1 VRQALRQ
8 FFRGFLNASRKRP
21 NAELREQDWQVTH
34 RLTLNC
40 ANIFCEMS
48 DIRVPFFQCQTSLH
62 THERPEYHHG
72 IRMNRLSASRNAW
85 HPQTK
90 EDRDAV
96 LRELKN
102 VLASQHFSSSKRY
115 PALLQFVVENTLE
128 GKSDLLK
135 ERTLGVD
142 VFDRQ
147 PAYDTNTDTVVRY
160 TAGEVRKRLSLY
172 YHEQGRTS
180 QIRISLPAGS
190 YVPEF
195 LYGPEASE
203 DTGDDPASLPIPV
216 INGRLSMAPA
226 GEMRESELFAPS
238 TLVDQTF
245 PPGAAANMSL
255 GSVPRR
261 NRPTYKRLFWPACA
275 ALVVL
280 LAITGLSWRYRIV
293 HPRTALDDFWGPV
306 LHDQRTVLICTGSVI
321 FAPERASGTLTAGK
335 DIEYPF
341 VSMEGASAI
350 SHVSGLLQSSGV
362 QAQLKSA
369 GATPLTELR
378 EHSFILMGAFNNQ
391 WTLRLVQPLQFHF
404 ASEPA
409 ESIVDRMQPQVR
421 WLRDPSLPYSSADDY
436 ALVARYRDSTTDSW
450 VVVLAG
456 VGRNG
461 TEAAA
466 EFASSPHYMQLLRD
480 QLGKDFSTRNIEAV
494 LKVSV
499 IDGKTGAPS
508 ILAVH
513 AW

>member
-1 VRQALRQ
+1 M
-8 FFRGFLNASRKRP
+8 SR
-21 NAELREQDWQVTH
+21 A
-34 RLTLNC
+34 
-40 ANIFCEMS
+40 
-48 DIRVPFFQCQTSLH
+48 
-62 THERPEYHHG
+62 
-72 IRMNRLSASRNAW
+72 SASRNAW

-90 EDRDAV
+90 EDREAI
-96 LRELKN
+96 LRELKK
-102 VLASQHFSSSKRY
+102 VLASPQFSSSKRY
-115 PALLQFVVENTLE
+115 PALLQYIVEKTLE

-147 PAYDTNTDTVVRY
+147 PAYDTNADTVVRY
-160 TAGEVRKRLSLY
+160 TAGEVRKRLLLY
-172 YHEQGRTS
+172 NHECGRTS

-195 LYGPEASE
+195 LNGPEEPEETA
-203 DTGDDPASLPIPV
+203 DDPASAATPITDA
-216 INGRLSMAPA
+216 RLSAAPA
-226 GEMRESELFAPS
+226 GEAEPIAPL
-238 TLVDQTF
+238 TLAVRPSAQAETAEISS
-245 PPGAAANMSL
+245 GSL
-255 GSVPRR
+255 PRR
-261 NRPTYKRLFWPACA
+261 ARSTYRRLFWLACA
-275 ALVVL
+275 AMVAVI
-280 LAITGLSWRYRIV
+280 AITGLRWRDRTL
-293 HPRTALDDFWGPV
+293 HRQTALDDFWGPV
-306 LHDQRTVLICTGSVI
+306 IHDQRTVLICTGSVI
-321 FAPERASGTLTAGK
+321 FAPERVSGTLTAGK

-378 EHSFILMGAFNNQ
+378 EHSFILLGAFNNH
-391 WTLRLVQPLQFHF
+391 WTLRLVEPLRFHF

-409 ESIVDRMQPQVR
+409 ESIADQMQPQVR
-421 WLRDPSLPYSSADDY
+421 WVRDPSRPYSSADDY
-436 ALVARYRDSTTDSW
+436 ALVARYRDITTDSW

-466 EFASSPHYMQLLRD
+466 EFACSPHYMQLLRE
-480 QLGKDFSTRNIEAV
+480 QMGSGFSNKNIEAV

>member
-1 VRQALRQ
+1 
-8 FFRGFLNASRKRP
+8 
-21 NAELREQDWQVTH
+21 VTH
-34 RLTLNC
+34 RLTPKDV
-40 ANIFCEMS
+40 NILFKMS
-48 DIRVPFFQCQTSLH
+48 AIKPQLFQCQTCLH
-62 THERPEYHHG
+62 SVKSGEYHPAIH
-72 IRMNRLSASRNAW
+72 MNRVSASRNAW
-85 HPQTK
+85 HPQSK
-90 EDRDAV
+90 EDREAI
-96 LRELKN
+96 LRELKK
-102 VLASQHFSSSKRY
+102 VLASPQFSSSKRY
-115 PALLQFVVENTLE
+115 PALLQYIVERTLE

-160 TAGEVRKRLSLY
+160 TAGEVRKRLLLY
-172 YHEQGRTS
+172 YHELGRAS

-195 LYGPEASE
+195 LHGHEEPEA
-203 DTGDDPASLPIPV
+203 TGDDPVSAATPV
-216 INGRLSMAPA
+216 IIGRFSTAPN
-226 GEMRESELFAPS
+226 GEMLEPEPFAPS
-238 TLVDQTF
+238 TLVAQNF
-245 PPGAAANMSL
+245 PPGAEANTSL
-255 GSVPRR
+255 GSLARR
-261 NRPTYKRLFWPACA
+261 NKPIFRRRFWLACA
-275 ALVVL
+275 AIVGVI
-280 LAITGLSWRYRIV
+280 AIAGMSWRYRV
-293 HPRTALDDFWGPV
+293 LHPQTALDDFWRPV
-306 LHDQRTVLICTGSVI
+306 LHDQRTMLICTGSVI
-321 FAPERASGTLTAGK
+321 FAPERVSGTLTAGK

-362 QAQLKSA
+362 QTQLKSA

-378 EHSFILMGAFNNQ
+378 EHSFILLGAFNNQ
-391 WTLRLVQPLQFHF
+391 WTLRLVEPLRFHF

-409 ESIVDRMQPQVR
+409 ESIVDQIQPQVR
-421 WLRDPSLPYSSADDY
+421 WVRDPSRPYSSADDY
-436 ALVARYRDSTTDSW
+436 ALVARYRDITSDSW

-466 EFASSPHYMQLLRD
+466 EFATSPHYMQLLGD
-480 QLGKDFSTRNIEAV
+480 QLGKDFSNRNIEAV

-499 IDGKTGAPS
+499 IDGRTGAPS

>member
-1 VRQALRQ
+1 
-8 FFRGFLNASRKRP
+8 
-21 NAELREQDWQVTH
+21 
-34 RLTLNC
+34 
-40 ANIFCEMS
+40 MS
-48 DIRVPFFQCQTSLH
+48 AIKLQFFQCQTSLH
-62 THERPEYHHG
+62 AVQSGEYHPAIH
-72 IRMNRLSASRNAW
+72 MNRASTSRNAW

-90 EDRDAV
+90 EDREAI

-102 VLASQHFSSSKRY
+102 VLASPQFSSSKRY
-115 PALLQFVVENTLE
+115 PALLQYIVEKTLD

-160 TAGEVRKRLSLY
+160 TAGEVRKRLLLY
-172 YHEQGRTS
+172 YHEFGQAS

-195 LYGPEASE
+195 LHGHEEPNETE
-203 DTGDDPASLPIPV
+203 DDPASATTPV
-216 INGRLSMAPA
+216 INGRFSTALN
-226 GEMRESELFAPS
+226 GEMLEPEPFAPS
-238 TLVDQTF
+238 ALVAQTF
-245 PPGAAANMSL
+245 PPGAAAKMDL
-255 GSVPRR
+255 DSVHRP
-261 NRPTYKRLFWPACA
+261 NRSTFRRLFWLACA
-275 ALVVL
+275 AIVVVI
-280 LAITGLSWRYRIV
+280 AIAGMSWRYRAV
-293 HPRTALDDFWGPV
+293 HAQTALDDFWGPV
-306 LHDQRTVLICTGSVI
+306 LHDQRTILICTGSVV
-321 FAPERASGTLTAGK
+321 FAPNRASGVLTAGK

-362 QAQLKSA
+362 QTQLKSA

-378 EHSFILMGAFNNQ
+378 EHSFILLGAFNNP
-391 WTLRLVQPLQFHF
+391 WTQRLVEPLRFHF
-404 ASEPA
+404 ALEPA
-409 ESIVDRMQPQVR
+409 QSIVDRMQPQVR
-421 WLRDPSLPYSSADDY
+421 WVRDPSLPYSSADDY
-436 ALVARYRDSTTDSW
+436 ALVARYRDNTTDSW

-466 EFASSPHYMQLLRD
+466 EFATSPHYMQLLGD
-480 QLGKDFSTRNIEAV
+480 QLGKDFSNRNIEAV

-499 IDGKTGAPS
+499 IDGRTGAPS

>member
-1 VRQALRQ
+1 
-8 FFRGFLNASRKRP
+8 
-21 NAELREQDWQVTH
+21 
-34 RLTLNC
+34 
-40 ANIFCEMS
+40 
-48 DIRVPFFQCQTSLH
+48 
-62 THERPEYHHG
+62 
-72 IRMNRLSASRNAW
+72 MNRVGASPNAW
-85 HPQTK
+85 HPKTG
-90 EDRDAV
+90 EDREAI
-96 LRELKN
+96 LRELKK
-102 VLASQHFSSSKRY
+102 VLLSPQFSSSKRY
-115 PALLQFVVENTLE
+115 PALLQYIVEKTLE

-135 ERTLGVD
+135 ERTLGVE
-142 VFDRQ
+142 VFERQ

-160 TAGEVRKRLSLY
+160 TAGEVRKRLLLY
-172 YHEQGRTS
+172 YHEFGRTS

-195 LYGPEASE
+195 LHGHEEPEE
-203 DTGDDPASLPIPV
+203 TGDDPASAVAPV
-216 INGRLSMAPA
+216 SNGRISVAET
-226 GEMRESELFAPS
+226 GEMREPEAIAQA
-238 TLVDQTF
+238 TLVARTY
-245 PPGAAANMSL
+245 PPGAAANVNFGSL
-255 GSVPRR
+255 PRR
-261 NRPTYKRLFWPACA
+261 SGATSMRLFWLTCA
-275 ALVVL
+275 AIVVVI
-280 LAITGLSWRYRIV
+280 AIGAVSWRYRAA
-293 HPRTALDDFWGPV
+293 HPQTALDDFWRPV
-306 LHDQRTVLICTGSVI
+306 LHDQRSILICTGSVI
-321 FAPERASGTLTAGK
+321 FAPEKVSGTLTAGK

-362 QAQLKSA
+362 QTELKSA

-378 EHSFILMGAFNNQ
+378 EHSFILVGAFNNQ
-391 WTLRLVQPLQFHF
+391 WSLRLVAPLRFHF

-409 ESIVDRMQPQVR
+409 ESIVDQIQPQVR
-421 WLRDPSLPYSSADDY
+421 WERDPSRPYSSADDY
-436 ALVARYRDSTTDSW
+436 ALVARYRDITTDSW

-480 QLGKDFSTRNIEAV
+480 QLGKDFSSRNIEAV